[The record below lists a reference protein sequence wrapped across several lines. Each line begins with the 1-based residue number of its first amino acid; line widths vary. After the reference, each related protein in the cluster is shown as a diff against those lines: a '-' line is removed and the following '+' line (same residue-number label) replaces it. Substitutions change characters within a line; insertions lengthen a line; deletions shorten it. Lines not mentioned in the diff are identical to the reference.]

1 MAVLGTAFAGTW
13 AAVGGGSKSKKATT
27 PPINA
32 GSSDEEKFIKYV
44 VASEKATATFLT

>member
-1 MAVLGTAFAGTW
+1 MGVLGSL
-13 AAVGGGSKSKKATT
+13 AALTMSFTGGSAAKKSQG

-44 VASEKATATFLT
+44 DS